1 MQREDTNIFHR
12 AYKIRLCGHLRR
24 YKKIVKKTYMIY
36 INELKIKTPSA
47 EQLISKLSGGN
58 QQKVIVARQ
67 LCINPKI
74 LLLDEPTQ
82 GIDIGS
88 KSDIY
93 QLIQNLACSGMAIIV
108 VSSELIEICNISSR
122 IIVMRD
128 GKIAGEVAKEDI
140 SEENVTRLA
149 MGVSK

>member
-1 MQREDTNIFHR
+1 
-12 AYKIRLCGHLRR
+12 
-24 YKKIVKKTYMIY
+24 
-36 INELKIKTPSA
+36 
-47 EQLISKLSGGN
+47 
-58 QQKVIVARQ
+58 
-67 LCINPKI
+67 
-74 LLLDEPTQ
+74 
-82 GIDIGS
+82 
-88 KSDIY
+88 
-93 QLIQNLACSGMAIIV
+93 MAIIV